1 MIDTLDKLAAI
12 YRCAEL
18 NSHYEDEFHG
28 SVYNAFPA
36 LIADW
41 KRLTAERDA
50 ALKSLANV
58 TYVDGA
64 EIKSIYYDHVDLVR
78 HMQPETVA
86 AMRNMEA
93 SK

>member
-50 ALKSLANV
+50 MAEALK
-58 TYVDGA
+58 
-64 EIKSIYYDHVDLVR
+64 EIAKSDAGEGGCYYTNRTNISIAKKALK
-78 HMQPETVA
+78 P
-86 AMRNMEA
+86 
-93 SK
+93 